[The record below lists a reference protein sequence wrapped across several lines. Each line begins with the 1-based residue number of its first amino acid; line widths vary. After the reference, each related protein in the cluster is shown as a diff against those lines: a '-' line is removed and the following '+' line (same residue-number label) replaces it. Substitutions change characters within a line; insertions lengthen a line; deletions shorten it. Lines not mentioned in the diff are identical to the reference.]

1 VSREL
6 QLLSWV
12 GVLDEVVRLRRTV
25 GSARN
30 DAARDRAK
38 EQLVDAQAELR
49 SRVLL
54 GSEAL
59 VVAS

>member
-1 VSREL
+1 VSRDL

-25 GSARN
+25 ASARN
-30 DAARDRAK
+30 DAARARAK
-38 EQLVDAQAELR
+38 EQLAEAQAELR

-54 GSEAL
+54 GSEPQA
-59 VVAS
+59 VAS